1 MITYKVSKGYYNG
14 DWNRHRCQSRHG
26 CWDMK
31 IKTVK
36 VTTTLNCKCCKGG
49 HKETYYMCD
58 EHLKDLPR
66 FLPRSTGIELR
77 WDDIDDPVSNLFKL

>member
-1 MITYKVSKGYYNG
+1 MHIMITYKVSKSYYNS
-14 DWNRHRCQSRHG
+14 DWNRQRCGSRHG
-26 CWDMK
+26 CWSMK

-36 VTTTLNCKCCKGG
+36 VSTTLNCKCCKGG

-66 FLPRSTGIELR
+66 FLPRSTGI
-77 WDDIDDPVSNLFKL
+77 F